1 MVDVFDLLE
10 EAKRL
15 DEEGS
20 WTLHSLRPN
29 FLSSSCPLVVAAV
42 LGRHAKRA
50 DEVGEIAKEEWGTT
64 RLATGVGWFA
74 WDGWCQSSW
83 TVGLN
88 EFIYLFFN
96 ACAGKKVDRE
106 EGIFGRQNPLKGHV
120 QRTWPTFRPNKR
132 VTRRKVNFATRWQ
145 VRKGHLTILVY

>member
-10 EAKRL
+10 EAERL

-20 WTLHSLRPN
+20 RALHSLRPN

-74 WDGWCQSSW
+74 
-83 TVGLN
+83 
-88 EFIYLFFN
+88 
-96 ACAGKKVDRE
+96 
-106 EGIFGRQNPLKGHV
+106 
-120 QRTWPTFRPNKR
+120 
-132 VTRRKVNFATRWQ
+132 
-145 VRKGHLTILVY
+145 

>member
-10 EAKRL
+10 EAERL

-20 WTLHSLRPN
+20 RALHSLRPN

-64 RLATGVGWFA
+64 RLAIGVGWFA
-74 WDGWCQSSW
+74 REGWCRSNW
-83 TVGLN
+83 TIGLN
-88 EFIYLFFN
+88 EFFFFLFN
-96 ACAGKKVDRE
+96 ACASKKVDRE
-106 EGIFGRQNPLKGHV
+106 
-120 QRTWPTFRPNKR
+120 
-132 VTRRKVNFATRWQ
+132 
-145 VRKGHLTILVY
+145 